1 MKGRYSL
8 ALIGVSGIIVAIV
21 VLMMFHQDKNN
32 YTNFFEYAVT
42 LENKDWTYAPAQ
54 LEFGM
59 TMEEVLQAEG
69 LDETAILEDDSEVVF
84 VRKTLGKVSENIG
97 QVEFLKRF
105 IVAESYGLVGTEYQL
120 LVAESD
126 FEEVCGMLYEQAVS
140 YMPEDEQVSVAGIKD
155 GKGVLWR
162 SYDEGNN
169 LKCCVSFSTDA
180 VYEAD
185 RSKRIISLSV
195 YIEPSYL
202 KKLIL

>member
-169 LKCCVSFSTDA
+169 LKCCVSFSADA